1 MSEGWARPFF
11 ALKGP
16 YYDSL
21 LNPRPLVPSGGAE
34 ASRPRL
40 TRGLERLLMIRRLI
54 LRPPRSILFLAFVA
68 MTLPNTTARAQ
79 DRAMQD
85 RLDRLERDL
94 SMLQRQ
100 VYRGAPSPVV
110 SAGSAGA
117 VDTELRMDRLEAQMR
132 ELTGRVEDAVNGVEQ
147 LRRRLEQINTD
158 IDLRFSQGQGQG
170 QVAGQG
176 PPRNLAPNAHASAGI
191 TDSSPAGQLVMR
203 SPSPTANSGGSRLA
217 TDPMPP
223 GTLVPPPPDR
233 PGGGGTLT
241 PPGTPPS
248 LRQSGP
254 DALNVATAGNL
265 RPPSAGELPAGSAS
279 AQYNAAFG
287 LLKQAD
293 YPAAEEALKTFV
305 AQHPKDAM
313 AGSAQYWLGET
324 YYTRGRYAEAASAF
338 AEGYKNYP
346 KGSKAADDLLKLG
359 MSLARANQKQNAC
372 LAFAQLDHDFP
383 NAGSSI
389 KEHSLA
395 EKKRLGC

>member
-1 MSEGWARPFF
+1 
-11 ALKGP
+11 
-16 YYDSL
+16 
-21 LNPRPLVPSGGAE
+21 
-34 ASRPRL
+34 
-40 TRGLERLLMIRRLI
+40 MIRRLI
-54 LRPPRSILFLAFVA
+54 LRPPRSILFVAFIA
-68 MTLPNTTARAQ
+68 MALPNSATRAQ
-79 DRAMQD
+79 ERAMQD

-100 VYRGAPSPVV
+100 VYRGAPSQLA

-117 VDTELRMDRLEAQMR
+117 VDGELRMDRLEAQMR

-147 LRRRLEQINTD
+147 LRRRLEQVNSD

-170 QVAGQG
+170 QV
-176 PPRNLAPNAHASAGI
+176 PSRNSAPSAHASAGV
-191 TDSSPAGQLVMR
+191 TDSGPAGQWAVR
-203 SPSPTANSGGSRLA
+203 GPSTGNSVRSRLA
-217 TDPMPP
+217 TDPVPP

-233 PGGGGTLT
+233 PGGAGTLT
-241 PPGTPPS
+241 PPGAPLLNPAGTPPD
-248 LRQSGP
+248 LRQPGP
-254 DALNVATAGNL
+254 DTLNVATAGHL

-279 AQYNAAFG
+279 EQYNAAFG
-287 LLKQAD
+287 LIKQAD
-293 YPAAEEALKTFV
+293 YPAAEEALRMFV
-305 AQHPKDAM
+305 AQHPKDPL

-346 KGSKAADDLLKLG
+346 KGTKAADDLLKLG

-383 NAGSSI
+383 NPGSSI

>member
-1 MSEGWARPFF
+1 
-11 ALKGP
+11 
-16 YYDSL
+16 
-21 LNPRPLVPSGGAE
+21 
-34 ASRPRL
+34 
-40 TRGLERLLMIRRLI
+40 MIRRLI
-54 LRPPRSILFLAFVA
+54 LRPPRSILFVAFVA
-68 MTLPNTTARAQ
+68 MTLPNTAARAQ
-79 DRAMQD
+79 ERAMQD

-100 VYRGAPSPVV
+100 VYRGAPSQVV
-110 SAGSAGA
+110 SAGPAAA
-117 VDTELRMDRLEAQMR
+117 VDAELRMDRLETQMR

-147 LRRRLEQINTD
+147 LRRRLEQINSD
-158 IDLRFSQGQGQG
+158 LDLRFSQDPGQGQ
-170 QVAGQG
+170 A
-176 PPRNLAPNAHASAGI
+176 PPRNSAPSARASAGI
-191 TDSSPAGQLVMR
+191 TDSNPAGPPVMR
-203 SPSPTANSGGSRLA
+203 SPAPTAGSGRSRLT
-217 TDPMPP
+217 TDPVPP
-223 GTLVPPPPDR
+223 GTLVPPLSDR
-233 PGGGGTLT
+233 QGGAGTLT

-248 LRQSGP
+248 LRRSDP
-254 DALNVATAGNL
+254 DELNVATAGNL

-293 YPAAEEALKTFV
+293 YPAAEAALKTFV
-305 AQHPKDAM
+305 AEHPKDPL

-346 KGSKAADDLLKLG
+346 KGTKAADDLLKLG

-372 LAFAQLDHDFP
+372 VAFAQLDHDFP